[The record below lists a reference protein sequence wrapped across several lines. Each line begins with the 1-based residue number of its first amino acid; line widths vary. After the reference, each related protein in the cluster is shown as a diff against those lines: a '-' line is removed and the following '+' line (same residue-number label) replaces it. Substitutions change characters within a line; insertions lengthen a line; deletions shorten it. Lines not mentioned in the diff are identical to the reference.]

1 MRQTVVAGLLW
12 RDGQLLICQ
21 RGAHGAFPGKWE
33 FPGGKVEP
41 GEEPKAALRR
51 ELLEELAIT
60 AEIAEEVWRTVHQ
73 YPGHAAIELIFF
85 SIREYQGEPENRA
98 FQQMCWVTP
107 PEIEGYDFL
116 EADRPLIE
124 QLIANSKR

>member
-1 MRQTVVAGLLW
+1 MRTVVAGLLW
-12 RDGQLLICQ
+12 RHGRLLICQ

-33 FPGGKVEP
+33 FPGGKVES
-41 GEEPKAALRR
+41 GEDAAAALRR
-51 ELLEELAIT
+51 ELFEELGIN

-107 PEIEGYDFL
+107 QEIRRYDFL
-116 EADRPLIE
+116 EADRPLIK
-124 QLIANSKR
+124 QLISNSTT